1 METTLGELID
11 RFFLSL
17 GESYIFMSEGALKI
31 VTFDWMNLVIGELFF
46 TGLIIWMFS
55 YSFKDIKESWEK
67 HNQEV
72 EEFNEAYNSSPHSK
86 TYKDMVM
93 YFKYK
98 RKSEF
103 KELPEAEMLK
113 ILKSEYRKKWKIE
126 LWFNQFIH
134 ITAVYWIALFFT
146 AFVSLLT
153 GKFN

>member
-1 METTLGELID
+1 
-11 RFFLSL
+11 
-17 GESYIFMSEGALKI
+17 
-31 VTFDWMNLVIGELFF
+31 
-46 TGLIIWMFS
+46 
-55 YSFKDIKESWEK
+55 
-67 HNQEV
+67 
-72 EEFNEAYNSSPHSK
+72 
-86 TYKDMVM
+86 MVM